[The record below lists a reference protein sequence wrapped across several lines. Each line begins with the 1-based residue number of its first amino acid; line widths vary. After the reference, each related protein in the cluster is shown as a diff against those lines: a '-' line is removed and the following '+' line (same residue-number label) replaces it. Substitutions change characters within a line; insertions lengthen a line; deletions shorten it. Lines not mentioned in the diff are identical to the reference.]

1 MNSRSR
7 WALPYVLLFS
17 CKTIKKKN
25 AVKFAWLLFIMAGEQ
40 ISTLTAGL
48 TLGAVG
54 APSQRK
60 LLWHFSV
67 SHEVQSLSATA
78 VCGRKGGRLGI
89 WGDSPRLTAE
99 EQWIQMS
106 HHFCLH
112 WGYLFNREIR
122 PLSLRAFL
130 ALSSAITALGD
141 SLAVFVG
148 LTVELLTLSLK
159 SGIAS
164 LFLSFTSSLMST
176 WPLKNTG
183 NWYGKKDVPDITEW
197 KKIHLQRSRR
207 GMVHF

>member
-1 MNSRSR
+1 MAAVHHGR
-7 WALPYVLLFS
+7 WADFYADSWANP
-17 CKTIKKKN
+17 
-25 AVKFAWLLFIMAGEQ
+25 
-40 ISTLTAGL
+40 
-48 TLGAVG
+48 GAVG

-60 LLWHFSV
+60 LLWHFQSV
-67 SHEVQSLSATA
+67 MKCRVLDATA

-112 WGYLFNREIR
+112 WGYLCFREIR
-122 PLSLRAFL
+122 PLSLRGFSGSQFCNNCSWR
-130 ALSSAITALGD
+130 LSSC
-141 SLAVFVG
+141 FVG
-148 LTVELLTLSLK
+148 LTVGLLTLSLK

-183 NWYGKKDVPDITEW
+183 IDMERKMSLILLSE
-197 KKIHLQRSRR
+197 KIHLQRSRH